1 MNYVQCSP
9 FYKHQILLLVMYTNV
24 TESLLKVDLKKKSMN
39 KPKKIVIK
47 VEWELTEAGP
57 SDTGVRE
64 IGHENINSQ

>member
-1 MNYVQCSP
+1 
-9 FYKHQILLLVMYTNV
+9 MYTNV